1 MRGTKGAEIEEGLA
15 SYAVEE
21 MTFYKGEDCKTEQY
35 SGFEGRNTAGES
47 LDDKL
52 QELGVRR
59 VYVSGIATE
68 YCVKETCSDL
78 LSAGYEVYLLTD
90 ALAYVDENDHEKAIA
105 EMDGM
110 GIKML

>member
-1 MRGTKGAEIEEGLA
+1 
-15 SYAVEE
+15 
-21 MTFYKGEDCKTEQY
+21 MTPQIIPDCVA
-35 SGFEGRNTAGES
+35 GFVSAAFPDGRNTAGES